1 MKRAETAKS
10 LSLPD
15 WLDTLLDPVTEM
27 QNLVSEL
34 SKKFNEKNY
43 SYEHFMSYVHM
54 NHANTASMLN
64 ELWSRIDTD
73 IQNKYLQDSIVRS
86 NLINWHHD
94 LKTYRALML
103 SLLNEYEA
111 EHKQDYNQEQPL
123 VEAA

>member
-1 MKRAETAKS
+1 MKRSETANT

-15 WLDTLLDPVTEM
+15 WLDSMLDPGTEM
-27 QNLVSEL
+27 QNLISEL
-34 SKKFNEKNY
+34 NGKFVEKKF

-64 ELWSRIDTD
+64 ELWNCIDTD
-73 IQNKYLQDSIVRS
+73 IQKHYIQDSVERS
-86 NLINWHHD
+86 ELINWHHD

-103 SLLNEYEA
+103 SLLSEYES
-111 EHKQDYNQEQPL
+111 EHKQVYEQEQPL